1 MSCYT
6 AFHVRYYDI
15 YIHMKPDISKSS
27 VLLIASALAVV
38 GLVIF
43 QAMWM
48 QHSKQQ
54 LEKTFD
60 QQVCM
65 AVCSSLE
72 AFGAT
77 PVCEKK
83 AAHCSAAVETA
94 GENPGQAC
102 CSSLPGTLADDPNFR
117 EQLRQSLAFYQ
128 IDLEFEITQIPNQ
141 GETFRDILNSHVVE
155 VPSNTD
161 NVSSAALEVTF
172 PGKPAYLLR
181 KLKWMIGA
189 TILIIGFTACVL
201 LLANLMLSRQKRLLH
216 TNKDFF
222 NQMAHEFRTPL
233 SNISLALQILKKKNQ
248 PLYNENLVQT
258 IQKENDKLRRQVESI
273 LQMAQFENG
282 DIQLQN
288 EEINPA
294 KIARNVKDE
303 LSLSAESKG
312 AFIDI
317 SAVSEDVR
325 IMGDPEHLQ
334 NVLRNVVENAIKYSD
349 KDPVIVVSSAL
360 EENMVVINV
369 KDNGPGI
376 HPADKD
382 RIFKQFQRVCHAEE
396 GNVKGFGLGLAY
408 VKKIVELH
416 NGKVWV
422 DSQPGEGCNFI
433 VKIPGFLVEK
443 TEKIHAQE
451 DIVG

>member
-1 MSCYT
+1 
-6 AFHVRYYDI
+6 
-15 YIHMKPDISKSS
+15 MKSDISKSS
-27 VLLIASALAVV
+27 VLLIASAIAVV

-48 QHSKQQ
+48 NHSRQQ

-65 AVCSSLE
+65 AVCSALE

-83 AAHCSAAVETA
+83 AAHCSAAVESATEDPA
-94 GENPGQAC
+94 QAC
-102 CSSLPGTLADDPNFR
+102 CSSLPSELADDPNFR

-141 GETFRDILNSHVVE
+141 GENFNDLLNSHVVE
-155 VPSNTD
+155 VPGND
-161 NVSSAALEVTF
+161 NNVSTASLEVTF
-172 PGKPAYLLR
+172 PGKPGYLLR

-201 LLANLMLSRQKRLLH
+201 LLANWMLRRQKRLLN

-288 EEINPA
+288 EEIDLA
-294 KIARNVKDE
+294 KMAGNVQDE
-303 LSLSAESKG
+303 LRLSAEAKG
-312 AFIDI
+312 AIVDNSGI
-317 SAVSEDVR
+317 SDQIR

-334 NVLRNVVENAIKYSD
+334 NVLRNLVENAIKYSD
-349 KDPVIVVSSAL
+349 KNPVIKLSTSL
-360 EENMVVINV
+360 EDNMVSIQV

-376 HPADKD
+376 QAGDKD
-382 RIFKQFQRVCHAEE
+382 RIFNQFQRVCKTEE

-422 DSQPGEGCNFI
+422 ESQTGAGCTF
-433 VKIPGFLVEK
+433 VVRIPGFLVEK

-451 DIVG
+451 DIIG

>member
-1 MSCYT
+1 
-6 AFHVRYYDI
+6 
-15 YIHMKPDISKSS
+15 MKSYISKSA
-27 VLLIASALAVV
+27 VLLIASAIAVV

-65 AVCSSLE
+65 AVCSALE

-83 AAHCSAAVETA
+83 AAHCSAMAEA
-94 GENPGQAC
+94 AAEDPAQAC
-102 CSSLPGTLADDPNFR
+102 CSSLPAELANDPNFH
-117 EQLRQSLAFYQ
+117 EQLKQSLAFYQ
-128 IDLEFEITQIPNQ
+128 IDLEFVISEISGHGTH
-141 GETFRDILNSHVVE
+141 FRDLLNSHIVE
-155 VPSNTD
+155 LPSNEK
-161 NVSSAALEVTF
+161 NFSSAALEVTF
-172 PGKPAYLLR
+172 PGKPGFLLR

-201 LLANLMLSRQKRLLH
+201 LLANWMLRRQKRLLN

-258 IQKENDKLRRQVESI
+258 IQKENDKLRRQIESI

-288 EEINPA
+288 EEIDLIKMA
-294 KIARNVKDE
+294 ENVKEE

-312 AFIDI
+312 ANIDI
-317 SAVSEDVR
+317 SGVAHQIK

-334 NVLRNVVENAIKYSD
+334 NVLRNIVENAIKYSD
-349 KDPVIVVSSAL
+349 KNPDIKVYTSL
-360 EENMVVINV
+360 EKNMATIQI

-376 HPADKD
+376 HHGDKD
-382 RIFKQFQRVCHAEE
+382 KIFRQFQRVCHAEE

-408 VKKIVELH
+408 VKKIVDLH
-416 NGKVWV
+416 SGKVWV
-422 DSQPGEGCNFI
+422 DSQPGEGCTF
-433 VKIPGFLVEK
+433 VVQLPGYLVEK
-443 TEKIHAQE
+443 TERIHAQE
-451 DIVG
+451 DIIG

>member
-1 MSCYT
+1 
-6 AFHVRYYDI
+6 
-15 YIHMKPDISKSS
+15 MKSDISKSS

-48 QHSKQQ
+48 KHSRQQ
-54 LEKTFD
+54 LERTFD

-65 AVCSSLE
+65 AVCSALE

-83 AAHCSAAVETA
+83 AAHCSAVVEA
-94 GENPGQAC
+94 AAEDPSMAC
-102 CSSLPGTLADDPNFR
+102 CSSLPSELASDPNFR
-117 EQLRQSLAFYQ
+117 EQLKQSLAFYQ
-128 IDLEFEITQIPNQ
+128 IDLEFEISQIPNQ
-141 GETFRDILNSHVVE
+141 GENFREMLNSHIVE
-155 VPSNTD
+155 VPGND
-161 NVSSAALEVTF
+161 NNIATASLEVTF
-172 PGKPAYLLR
+172 PGKPGFLLR

-189 TILIIGFTACVL
+189 TILIIGFTAFVL
-201 LLANLMLSRQKRLLH
+201 LLANWMLRRQKRLLN

-248 PLYNENLVQT
+248 TVYNENLVQT

-288 EEINPA
+288 EEIDLL
-294 KIARNVKDE
+294 KIARNVQEE
-303 LSLSAESKG
+303 LSLSAEAKG
-312 AFIDI
+312 AIIDL
-317 SAVSEDVR
+317 SGVSDRVR
-325 IMGDPEHLQ
+325 IMGDPEHIQ
-334 NVLRNVVENAIKYSD
+334 NVLRNLVENAIKYSE
-349 KDPVIVVSSAL
+349 KNPVIKLSTSLNDNLASIL
-360 EENMVVINV
+360 V

-382 RIFKQFQRVCHAEE
+382 RIFNQFHRACNTDD
-396 GNVKGFGLGLAY
+396 GSVKGFGLGLAY
-408 VKKIVELH
+408 VKKIAELH

-422 DSQPGEGCNFI
+422 DSLPGTGCTF
-433 VKIPGFLVEK
+433 VVQIPGFIVEK